1 LSALSESL
9 HEPHTRD
16 SLGKAMHARL
26 GSDPLPGLMTVG
38 HVRASRHLGPK
49 AESEAARRAIDEEI
63 TRHAALAGRI
73 EEVREAIDELAGE
86 ADEALTARLRH
97 AAEAGHDANTRPLAE
112 HADSDDTEHKD
123 FISFFAEVE
132 AQQAAR
138 RPRRR

>member
-1 LSALSESL
+1 M
-9 HEPHTRD
+9 RD
-16 SLGKAMHARL
+16 SLGKAMYARL
-26 GSDPLPGLMTVG
+26 GSDPLPGLMAIG
-38 HVRASRHLGPK
+38 HVRANRHLGPR
-49 AESEAARRAIDEEI
+49 ADSEAARRAIDEEI

-73 EEVREAIDELAGE
+73 EEVREAIDEIGGD

-112 HADSDDTEHKD
+112 HSDSDAAEHKD
-123 FISFFAEVE
+123 FVSFFAEVE